1 MRFVTKNE
9 AVKRSFL
16 EDLKREGIKF
26 ELNERLSYESFVG
39 YMLEGTLEE
48 IRAQIEV
55 MEGADKEALIE
66 GFTSFKESLNHIL
79 EHIKVG
85 EKFEVLLNEGPWV
98 AEILDQLTR
107 NGAIDYEDGVIK
119 LRDGVDVTKLRF
131 EFKFPFNLVHN
142 PESAEKI
149 AKQFAFADLTMEYE
163 FEILELDM
171 GKINALGKIASRYF
185 PEDVLLRVYFALVGR
200 AILSSEILKSLGNE
214 KVELSEL
221 VKAFARAAPIA
232 IPTPKGTLVINY
244 SPVALEEVLR
254 FLKRLGYIEIKA
266 GKVKKLRDL
275 V

>member
-39 YMLEGTLEE
+39 YMLEGTLDE
-48 IRAQIEV
+48 IRAQIDV
-55 MEGADKEALIE
+55 MEGADREALIE

-107 NGAIDYEDGVIK
+107 NGAIDYQEGVIK
-119 LRDGVDVTKLRF
+119 LREGTDVSKLRF
-131 EFKFPFNLVHN
+131 EFKFPFNLVHS

-149 AKQFAFADLTMEYE
+149 AKQFAFTDLTMEYE
-163 FEILELDM
+163 FEILETDIT
-171 GKINALGKIASRYF
+171 KINTLGKIAAKYF
-185 PEDVLLRVYFALVGR
+185 PEEMLLKVYFALIGR
-200 AILSSEILKSLGNE
+200 SILAGEILKSLGGE
-214 KVELSEL
+214 KIEESEL
-221 VKAFARAAPIA
+221 VKAFMRASPIA
-232 IPTPKGTLVINY
+232 IPTEKGTLVVNY
-244 SPVALEEVLR
+244 SPKTLEEVLR
-254 FLKRLGYIEIKA
+254 FLKRLGYVDIKA
-266 GKVKKLRDL
+266 GKVKKLKDL

>member
-26 ELNERLSYESFVG
+26 ELSERLSYETFVG

-48 IRAQIEV
+48 IRAQIDV
-55 MEGADKEALIE
+55 MEGADREALIE

-85 EKFEVLLNEGPWV
+85 EKFDVLLNEGPWV
-98 AEILDQLTR
+98 AEILDQLTK
-107 NGAIDYEDGVIK
+107 NGAIDYSEGLIK
-119 LRDGVDVTKLRF
+119 LKDGVDVTKLRF

-171 GKINALGKIASRYF
+171 GKINSLGKIASRYF
-185 PEDVLLRVYFALVGR
+185 PEDALLRVYFALVGR
-200 AILSSEILKSLGNE
+200 AILSSEILKSLGSE
-214 KVELSEL
+214 KVEVGEL

-244 SPVALEEVLR
+244 SPRALEEVLR
-254 FLKRLGYIEIKA
+254 FLKRLGYVEIKA

-275 V
+275 A

>member
-16 EDLKREGIKF
+16 EDLKGEGIRF
-26 ELNERLSYESFVG
+26 ELGERLSYETFVG

-48 IRAQIEV
+48 IRAQIDA
-55 MEGADKEALIE
+55 MEGADKEALME

-85 EKFEVLLNEGPWV
+85 ERFDVLLNEGPWV

-107 NGAIDYEDGVIK
+107 NGAIDYQEGIIK
-119 LRDGVDVTKLRF
+119 LKDGVDVTKLRF
-131 EFKFPFNLVHN
+131 EFKFPFNLVHT

-149 AKQFAFADLTMEYE
+149 AKQFALTDLTMEYE
-163 FEILELDM
+163 FEILELEMDR
-171 GKINALGKIASRYF
+171 INTLGKIASRYF
-185 PEDVLLRVYFALVGR
+185 PEDYLLRVYFALVGR
-200 AILSSEILKSLGNE
+200 AILASEILKSLGSE
-214 KVELSEL
+214 KVEMNEL
-221 VKAFARAAPIA
+221 VRAFARAAPIA

-244 SPVALEEVLR
+244 SPRAIEEVLR
-254 FLKRLGYIEIKA
+254 LLKRLGYVEIKA

>member
-26 ELNERLSYESFVG
+26 ELSERLSYESFVG

-48 IRAQIEV
+48 IRAQIDAI
-55 MEGADKEALIE
+55 EGADREALTE
-66 GFTSFKESLNHIL
+66 GFTSFKENLNHIL

-107 NGAIDYEDGVIK
+107 NGAINYEEGMIK
-119 LRDGVDVTKLRF
+119 LKEGVDVTKLHF
-131 EFKFPFNLVHN
+131 EFKFPFNLVHS

-185 PEDVLLRVYFALVGR
+185 PEDTLLRVYFALVGR
-200 AILSSEILKSLGNE
+200 AILASEILKSLGNE
-214 KVELSEL
+214 RMELGEL
-221 VKAFARAAPIA
+221 VKGFTRAAPIA

-244 SPVALEEVLR
+244 SPKALEEVLR
-254 FLKRLGYIEIKA
+254 FLKKLSYVEIKA
-266 GKVKKLRDL
+266 GKVKKLMDL
-275 V
+275 A

>member
-26 ELNERLSYESFVG
+26 ELGERLSYETFVG

-48 IRAQIEV
+48 IRAQIDV
-55 MEGADKEALIE
+55 MEGADKEALME

-85 EKFEVLLNEGPWV
+85 EKFDVLLNEGPWV

-107 NGAIDYEDGVIK
+107 NGAIDYENGVIK
-119 LRDGVDVTKLRF
+119 LKDGVDVTKLRF
-131 EFKFPFNLVHN
+131 EFKFPFNLVHS
-142 PESAEKI
+142 PESAEKT
-149 AKQFAFADLTMEYE
+149 AKQFAFTDLTMEYE

-171 GKINALGKIASRYF
+171 GKINSLGKIASRYF
-185 PEDVLLRVYFALVGR
+185 PEDVLFRAYFALVGR
-200 AILSSEILKSLGNE
+200 AILSSEILKSLGTE
-214 KVELSEL
+214 KVEISEL

-244 SPVALEEVLR
+244 SPRALEEVLR
-254 FLKRLGYIEIKA
+254 FLKRLGYVEIKA

-275 V
+275 A

>member
-9 AVKRSFL
+9 AVKGSFL

-26 ELNERLSYESFVG
+26 ELNERLSYETFVG

-48 IRAQIEV
+48 IRAQIDV
-55 MEGADKEALIE
+55 MEGADREALIE

-107 NGAIDYEDGVIK
+107 NGAIDYGDGVIK
-119 LRDGVDVTKLRF
+119 LKDGVDVTKLRF

-149 AKQFAFADLTMEYE
+149 AKQFAFTDLTMEYE

-171 GKINALGKIASRYF
+171 GRINTLGKIASRYF
-185 PEDVLLRVYFALVGR
+185 PEDALLRAYFALVGR

-214 KVELSEL
+214 RVEMNEL
-221 VKAFARAAPIA
+221 VKGFTRAAPIA

-244 SPVALEEVLR
+244 SPRALEEVLR
-254 FLKRLGYIEIKA
+254 FLKRLGYVEIKA

-275 V
+275 A